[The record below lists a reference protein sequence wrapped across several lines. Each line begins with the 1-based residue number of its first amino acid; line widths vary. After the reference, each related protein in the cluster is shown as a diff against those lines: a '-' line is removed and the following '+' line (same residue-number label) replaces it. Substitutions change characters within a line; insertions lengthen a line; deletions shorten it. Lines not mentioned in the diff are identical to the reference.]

1 MAINDR
7 ISELISDLQT
17 NPNSFADN
25 IGVKSPVIYNII
37 KGRRSKPSYEVLQK
51 ILIAYSTVNANW
63 LLRGEGAIWKEFK
76 ESIALDEGY
85 ESIENRIVSLVD
97 NLRTE
102 LGLNPS
108 LEELSELI
116 RTLLKENM
124 HQRNKIQALYTKQD
138 KILEVLRNKL
148 ALDL

>member
-7 ISELISDLQT
+7 ISDLISDLQT
-17 NPNSFADN
+17 NPNSFADQ

-37 KGRRSKPSYEVLQK
+37 KGRRSKPSYDLLQK
-51 ILIAYSTVNANW
+51 ILITYSAINANW
-63 LLRGEGAIWKEFK
+63 LLKGEGPIWKENK
-76 ESIALDEGY
+76 DSIALDQGY
-85 ESIENRIVSLVD
+85 ESIENRIVSLVE
-97 NLRTE
+97 NLRGD

-116 RTLLKENM
+116 KTLLKENM

-138 KILEVLRNKL
+138 KILELLRNKL
-148 ALDL
+148 SLDL

>member
-7 ISELISDLQT
+7 ISDLISDLDT
-17 NPNSFADN
+17 NPNSFADK

-37 KGRRSKPSYEVLQK
+37 KGRRSKPSYDLLQK
-51 ILIAYSTVNANW
+51 ILITYGAINANW
-63 LLRGEGAIWKEFK
+63 LLKGEGPIWKENK
-76 ESIALDEGY
+76 DSIALDQGY
-85 ESIENRIVSLVD
+85 ESIENRIISLVD

-138 KILEVLRNKL
+138 KILELLRNKL
-148 ALDL
+148 SLDL

>member
-51 ILIAYSTVNANW
+51 ILIAYSAVNANW
-63 LLRGEGAIWKEFK
+63 LLRGEGEIWGDNK

-85 ESIENRIVSLVD
+85 ESIENRIVSLVE

-124 HQRNKIQALYTKQD
+124 HQRNKIHALYTKQD
-138 KILEVLRNKL
+138 RILEVLRNKL
-148 ALDL
+148 SLDF

>member
-1 MAINDR
+1 MGINDR
-7 ISELISDLQT
+7 ISDLISDLQT
-17 NPNSFADN
+17 NPNSFADQ

-37 KGRRSKPSYEVLQK
+37 KGRRSKPSYDLLQK
-51 ILIAYSTVNANW
+51 ILITYSAINANW
-63 LLRGEGAIWKEFK
+63 LLKGEGPIWKENK
-76 ESIALDEGY
+76 ESIALDQGY
-85 ESIENRIVSLVD
+85 ETIENRIISLVD

-138 KILEVLRNKL
+138 KILELLRNKL
-148 ALDL
+148 SLDL

>member
-51 ILIAYSTVNANW
+51 ILIAYNAINANW
-63 LLRGEGAIWKEFK
+63 LLRGEGSIWKEK
-76 ESIALDEGY
+76 ENLALDEGY
-85 ESIENRIVSLVD
+85 ESIENRIVSLVE
-97 NLRTE
+97 NLRGE

-124 HQRNKIQALYTKQD
+124 HQRNKIQALYAKQD
-138 KILEVLRNKL
+138 RILELLRNKL
-148 ALDL
+148 SLDL

>member
-1 MAINDR
+1 MDINDR
-7 ISELISDLQT
+7 ISDLITNLET
-17 NPNSFADN
+17 NPNSFADK

-37 KGRRSKPSYEVLQK
+37 KGRRSKPSYDLLQK
-51 ILIAYSTVNANW
+51 ILITYSAINANW
-63 LLRGEGAIWKEFK
+63 LLKGEGDIWREEK

-97 NLRTE
+97 SLRSE

-138 KILEVLRNKL
+138 RILELLRNKL
-148 ALDL
+148 SLDI